1 MQKYITLVIFI
12 SLGIIWG
19 SNFIF
24 MKWAAESISATQITL
39 LRIAF
44 GFLPLLVVALL
55 TRSLRWTHLR
65 YWYHFVIMAL
75 LATALYYFA
84 FAKGTTLLPSSV
96 AGMLS
101 GSIPLFT
108 FIAALVFLTGEPING
123 NSVSGILL
131 GFSGVILI
139 AEPWSTGSEQV
150 NLEGVLYMATGAL
163 SVGLSFV
170 YARKYLKPLNIN
182 PTALATYQTGL
193 ALLMLPVVT
202 DIYGLGLIFNDTKA
216 LLGLV
221 LGLGV
226 FGTGI
231 AYVMYYF
238 LVNRMGAIA
247 ASGVTYIPPVVALLI
262 GTLFIGE
269 TVTPTDIM
277 AMSLIL
283 VGVWRVQVA
292 RKSFS
297 RASPKSR

>member
-1 MQKYITLVIFI
+1 MQRYITLGAFI

-39 LRIAF
+39 LRVAF
-44 GFLPLLVVALL
+44 GFVPLVFVAMFS
-55 TRSLRWTHLR
+55 RSMRRSHLQ
-65 YWYHFVIMAL
+65 YWYHFVVMAL

-108 FIAALVFLTGEPING
+108 FLAALIFLSGEPINR
-123 NSVSGILL
+123 NSVVGILL
-131 GFSGVILI
+131 GFSGVVLI
-139 AEPWSTGSEQV
+139 AEPWSTGTGQV
-150 NLEGVLYMATGAL
+150 DLKGVLYMTGGAL

-170 YARKYLKPLNIN
+170 YARKYVKPLDIN
-182 PTALATYQTGL
+182 PIALATYQTGL
-193 ALLMLPVVT
+193 ALLMLPIVT
-202 DIYGLGLIFNDTKA
+202 EIQGLGLVFNDTKA

-221 LGLGV
+221 LGLGIL
-226 FGTGI
+226 GTGF
-231 AYVMYYF
+231 AYIIYYF

-247 ASGVTYIPPVVALLI
+247 ASGVTYIPPLVALII
-262 GTLFIGE
+262 GALFIGE
-269 TVTPTDIM
+269 TVTPSDLL

-283 VGVWRVQVA
+283 IGVWRVQIA
-292 RKSFS
+292 QKNSSNKSPGS
-297 RASPKSR
+297 